1 MMTEEELI
9 EEISKLIWKFEE
21 TDRLIGCSILFS
33 NPSRSLCWN
42 GEKFVLEDSQSET
55 DG

>member
-1 MMTEEELI
+1 MTEEELI
-9 EEISKLIWKFEE
+9 EAIAKAIWKFEE
-21 TDRLIGCSILFS
+21 SDNLVGCSILFC
-33 NPSRSLCWN
+33 NPSRSFSWN